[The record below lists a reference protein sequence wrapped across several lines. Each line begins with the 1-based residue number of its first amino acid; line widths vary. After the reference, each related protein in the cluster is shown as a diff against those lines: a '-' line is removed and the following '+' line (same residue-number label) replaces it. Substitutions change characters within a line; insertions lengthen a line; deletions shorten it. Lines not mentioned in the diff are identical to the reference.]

1 MVAVRLVVAFAVYV
15 VVLDRL
21 VLVEVVVVDGVAV
34 AVF

>member
-1 MVAVRLVVAFAVYV
+1 MVAARLVVAFAVYV

>member
-21 VLVEVVVVDGVAV
+21 VLVEVIVVDGVAV

>member
-21 VLVEVVVVDGVAV
+21 VLVEVVVVDGVAA

>member
-1 MVAVRLVVAFAVYV
+1 MVAVRLVVAFAVYL